1 VVKELRGGGC
11 KEGEWTVKRLK
22 FSFFAELKRKRGSEG

>member
-11 KEGEWTVKRLK
+11 KGEWTVKRLK